1 MLLRKR
7 HPMLDSSSRVEAHEK
22 EKGRRGTK
30 IRYVHKKDRVGTVQ
44 RCHNRS
50 CTAWQRATRLFPP
63 PTRNLS
69 ALVSLSLS
77 LSPFER
83 SSFPLP
89 SSSFL
94 PFTPVPLISFFLS
107 PTRWKSL
114 AERETRGCECH
125 EKLSRSR
132 TALRCTSVPRAG
144 SPPRSDMPLSVTTVR
159 HVSYIS
165 RPRFRLSHWRC
176 VDHGAAASDRHG
188 DWAPINREISAPLGN
203 ARDRFV
209 HDVGGHRCRQ
219 SFPRSCAR

>member
-77 LSPFER
+77 LSLR
-83 SSFPLP
+83 TLLLP
-89 SSSFL
+89 SPFLFL
-94 PFTPVPLISFFLS
+94 PPVHSRAAHLFLPLTHPVKKLGWERDSRLRM
-107 PTRWKSL
+107 PRKAQSL
-114 AERETRGCECH
+114 ADCAPVHLGS
-125 EKLSRSR
+125 SR
-132 TALRCTSVPRAG
+132 G